1 MGWGAAVAA
10 VAAVLLALL
19 GSASGGCAA
28 SGTASLGTACTLA
41 WESVPGEARV
51 TGTGACRLPPGLAA
65 VAPHGG
71 EPLLELTCTARSPWA
86 AIWMRGAGT
95 GSARRLT
102 DSGVEQR

>member
-10 VAAVLLALL
+10 MAAVLLAIL

-28 SGTASLGTACTLA
+28 SGTASLGTACTLS
-41 WESVPGEARV
+41 WESVPGDARV

-65 VAPHGG
+65 VAPHGT

-86 AIWMRGAGT
+86 ASWMQGARTAGADAL
-95 GSARRLT
+95 G
-102 DSGVEQR
+102 D